1 MPRAKKKPSPIS
13 DSIKVEEVR
22 VALTGEPSAMLLGNL
37 IDEEG
42 DTNGFD
48 YTFAREFARLAQC
61 PESDVLMQ
69 VRGLEQATDSF
80 TGRNGQGRRVQYA
93 CERILDWWLTAG
105 EHNTTNLLSFLAC
118 RQSQAVW
125 AVLLKQVGYGPVKIE
140 RI

>member
-1 MPRAKKKPSPIS
+1 MPRTKKKPSPIS

-22 VALTGEPSAMLLGNL
+22 VALTGEPSVILLERL
-37 IDEEG
+37 IAEEG

-69 VRGLEQATDSF
+69 VRGLEQATYSF
-80 TGRNGQGRRVQYA
+80 KGRNGYGRRVRYA

-105 EHNTTNLLSFLAC
+105 EHNTANLLSFIAC
-118 RQSQAVW
+118 RQPQAVW